1 MRFDAWDTAFVR
13 ARRGDVHPLLAD
25 VGGYPAWWPRLR
37 LRRGH
42 RGWLLAHRP
51 PGDPRRWR
59 VWLRITEER
68 PGLGVDFAVTGDVV
82 GEAEW
87 YYLDEPGGV
96 VITHLLRVQ
105 APDRG
110 GHRVVAGYRASVRAG
125 LQALKARLEAG
136 RSPGEEPDPQLLADQ
151 ADAAEAF
158 RRGVQA
164 HQARVAAGTARTDRG
179 DGSGRR

>member
-13 ARRGDVHPLLAD
+13 AGRRDVHPVLAD
-25 VGGYPAWWPRLR
+25 VDAYPQWWPRLR

-42 RGWLLAHRP
+42 QGWLLSHRA
-51 PGDPRRWR
+51 PGDPRRRR
-59 VWLRITEER
+59 VWLAVTKER
-68 PGLGVDFAVTGDVV
+68 PELGVDFAVTGEVV

-96 VITHLLRVQ
+96 VINHLLRVQ

-110 GHRVVAGYRASVRAG
+110 GHRVVAGYRASVRAA
-125 LQALKARLEAG
+125 LQELKARLEAG
-136 RSPGEEPDPQLLADQ
+136 RSPGQEPDPQLLADQ
-151 ADAAEAF
+151 AEAIEAF

-164 HQARVAAGTARTDRG
+164 HQAKVAAGTAHTDRG